1 MKINENFKVRAIAGE
16 NLIVKQGAQTADM
29 TKIISLND
37 SALLLWKALSGREF
51 TLDEAAAV
59 LINTYGIEAERA
71 RLDAQAWTNQL
82 IKCGVMHE

>member
-37 SALLLWKALSGREF
+37 SALLLWNALNGREF
-51 TLDEAAAV
+51 TLDDAAAV
-59 LINTYGIEAERA
+59 LVDTYGIDTERA
-71 RLDAQAWTNQL
+71 RQDAQAWANQL